1 MGGAAYVRYLLMLES
16 AAAMLYEEALAFLSN
31 YVNYEKKMAD
41 QYAPEKMDPGRPA
54 RLLRLL
60 GDPQQKFPSI
70 HIAGSKGK
78 GSVAAMCAAALRAA
92 GLRVGLY
99 TSPHLQDFRE
109 RIRVLAP
116 DDPAG
121 LIPPQRVAALAERL
135 RDVAPAVP
143 GITWFELVTA
153 LGFLY
158 FAEQAVDV
166 AVVEVG
172 LGGRLDATNVL
183 RPLVSVITR
192 LELEHTA
199 LLGNSLA
206 EVAAEKGGI
215 IKPGVPVVSAPQEP
229 EALARLEA
237 IAAAHGAPLILAGRD
252 WQAKALA
259 PATLAGS
266 QQLTVTRSADPGVI
280 PAGSSFTLRLLG
292 AHQQENALV
301 ALAALATVR
310 RHFPALAAA
319 AMREG
324 LAGVDWPGRMQ
335 LLHAAPAVVVDGAH
349 TPQAAR
355 HLAATLRMLHPG
367 GKLWLVV
374 GATADKE
381 IQGVLQPL
389 VAIADAVLAT
399 QADNPRA
406 ATAAEV
412 AAAAAV
418 LGCAARPFPAVC
430 AAFTAAWEAAAPEDL
445 ICVTGSLFVAGD
457 LLNCWEKLQ
466 SERQMTGWGAS
477 NASRDK
483 V

>member
-1 MGGAAYVRYLLMLES
+1 MLKS
-16 AAAMLYEEALAFLSN
+16 AAIMSYEEALAYLGT

-41 QYAPEKMDPGRPA
+41 QYAPEKMDPGRPG
-54 RLLRLL
+54 RLLQLL
-60 GDPQQKFPSI
+60 GDPHRRFPSI

-121 LIPPQRVAALAERL
+121 LIPPERVAALVERL

-153 LGFLY
+153 LGFLH
-158 FAEQAVDV
+158 FAEEGVDI

-183 RPLVSVITR
+183 LPLVSVITR

-199 LLGNSLA
+199 LLGNTLA
-206 EVAAEKGGI
+206 EIAAEKGGI
-215 IKPGVPVVSAPQEP
+215 IKPGAPVVSAPQEP

-237 IAAAHGAPLILAGRD
+237 IAAERGAPLLLAGRD
-252 WQAKALA
+252 WQADTQA
-259 PATLAGS
+259 PASLEGS
-266 QQLTVTRSADPGVI
+266 QRMTVTRSADPGFI
-280 PAGSSFTLRLLG
+280 PSGSSFTLRLLG
-292 AHQQENALV
+292 AHQQENSLV
-301 ALAALATVR
+301 ALAALATGR
-310 RHFPALAAA
+310 RHFPALSLEAV
-319 AMREG
+319 REG
-324 LAGVDWPGRMQ
+324 LATVDWPGRMQ
-335 LLHAAPAVVVDGAH
+335 LLHAAPALVVDGAH
-349 TPQAAR
+349 TPHAAK
-355 HLAATLRMLHPG
+355 HLAATLRALHPG
-367 GKLWLVV
+367 GKLWLVA
-374 GATADKE
+374 GATADKD
-381 IQGVLQPL
+381 VRAMLQPL
-389 VAIADAVLAT
+389 VAIADVVLAT

-406 ATAAEV
+406 ATAEAV
-412 AAAAAV
+412 AAAVAELGVAAQ
-418 LGCAARPFPAVC
+418 PFPTVC
-430 AAFTAAWEAAAPEDL
+430 AAFAAAWEAAAPDDL
-445 ICVTGSLFVAGD
+445 IAITGSLFVAGD

-466 SERQMTGWGAS
+466 SERQFSGWGAP

>member
-1 MGGAAYVRYLLMLES
+1 MS
-16 AAAMLYEEALAFLSN
+16 YEEALAYLST

-41 QYAPEKMDPGRPA
+41 QYAPEKMDPGRPG
-54 RLLRLL
+54 RLLQLL
-60 GDPQQKFPSI
+60 GDPHRQFPSI

-78 GSVAAMCAAALRAA
+78 GSVAAMCAAALRSA

-121 LIPPQRVAALAERL
+121 LILPERVAALVNRL
-135 RDVAPAVP
+135 RDVAPTVP

-153 LGFLY
+153 LSFLH
-158 FAEQAVDV
+158 FAEQTVDV

-183 RPLVSVITR
+183 LPLVSVITR

-199 LLGNSLA
+199 LLGNTLA
-206 EVAAEKGGI
+206 EIAAEKGGI

-229 EALARLEA
+229 EALTRLEA
-237 IAAAHGAPLILAGRD
+237 LAAERGVPLLVAGRD
-252 WQAKALA
+252 WQAEMQA
-259 PATLAGS
+259 PASLAGS
-266 QQLTVTRSADPGVI
+266 QLMTVTRSADPGFI
-280 PAGSSFTLRLLG
+280 PTGSSFTLRLLG
-292 AHQQENALV
+292 AHQQENSLV
-301 ALAALATVR
+301 ALATLAAVR
-310 RHFPALAAA
+310 HHFPALSLSAV
-319 AMREG
+319 REG
-324 LAGVDWPGRMQ
+324 LANVRWPGRMQ
-335 LLHAAPAVVVDGAH
+335 LLHTAPALVVDGAH
-349 TPQAAR
+349 TPHAAVQ
-355 HLAATLRMLHPG
+355 LAATLRALHPG

-374 GATADKE
+374 GATADKD
-381 IQGVLQPL
+381 IRAVLQPL
-389 VAIADAVLAT
+389 VAIADVILAT

-406 ATAAEV
+406 ATAEAV
-412 AAAAAV
+412 AAAVAG
-418 LGCAARPFPAVC
+418 LGFTAQPFPAIC
-430 AAFTAAWEAAAPEDL
+430 TALEAAWEAAAPDDL

-466 SERQMTGWGAS
+466 SERQISGWGAS